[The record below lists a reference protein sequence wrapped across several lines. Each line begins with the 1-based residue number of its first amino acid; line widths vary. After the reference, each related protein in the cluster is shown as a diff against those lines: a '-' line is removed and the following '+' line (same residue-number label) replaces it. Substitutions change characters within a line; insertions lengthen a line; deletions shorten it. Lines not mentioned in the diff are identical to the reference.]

1 MVTLQRHSSISF
13 FGGLR
18 YLRKLRYLTPVP
30 LLSVVPIVE
39 ANGRS
44 FRGNAYELR
53 TGKFLYSE
61 NHTEV
66 YRNGQH
72 VATTLLYKDHAEKV
86 FAEKRSE
93 YSPGSTVPSFR
104 LEDRR
109 SGYVEGCNPGSG
121 AITLFHR
128 DNAKSPLKSRSIQAG
143 SDLVVDSGFH
153 IYLKKNRDAL
163 LAGQTLVFRFG
174 VPSRLTTFD
183 FRVRKIA
190 DTEVN
195 GRRAVRF
202 ELAPD
207 NLILRSMVAPI
218 LVDYDPATMDL
229 LAYTGLSNI
238 YDEKGKAYNV
248 HIVFQY

>member
-1 MVTLQRHSSISF
+1 MITAQRHSRRYFSNR
-13 FGGLR
+13 LR
-18 YLRKLRYLTPVP
+18 YAISALL
-30 LLSVVPIVE
+30 LLSLPVLAVE
-39 ANGRS
+39 GRS
-44 FRGNAYELR
+44 FRGNAFDLR
-53 TGKFLYSE
+53 TGQFLYSE
-61 NHTEV
+61 NHTET

-72 VATTLLYKDHAEKV
+72 AATTLLYKDPAEKV

-93 YSPGSTVPSFR
+93 YRPGSTVPSFR

-109 SGYVEGCNPGSG
+109 SGYVEGCSPSGG
-121 AITLFHR
+121 AIMLFHR
-128 DNAKSPLKSRSIQAG
+128 DDAQSAQKSGSIPAG

-153 IYLKKNRDAL
+153 LYLKKNRDAL

-202 ELAPD
+202 QLAPD
-207 NLILRSMVAPI
+207 NLILRSVVAPI
-218 LVDYDPATMDL
+218 LVDYDPTTMDL

-238 YDEKGKAYNV
+238 YDENGKAYNV
-248 HIVFQY
+248 YIVFRY

>member
-1 MVTLQRHSSISF
+1 MITTKGHSRTTFSNRLSD
-13 FGGLR
+13 LA
-18 YLRKLRYLTPVP
+18 PV
-30 LLSVVPIVE
+30 LMLSVIPVSEVD
-39 ANGRS
+39 ARS
-44 FRGNAYELR
+44 FRGNAYDLR

-72 VATTLLYKDHAEKV
+72 SATILLYKDPAEKV

-93 YSPGSTVPSFR
+93 YTPGSTVPFFR

-109 SGYVEGCNPGSG
+109 SGYVEGCSPSG
-121 AITLFHR
+121 DAFTLFHR
-128 DNAKSPLKSRSIQAG
+128 NDAKSAEKTGTIPAG

-153 IYLKKNRDAL
+153 LYLKKNRDAL

-183 FRVRKIA
+183 FRVRRIA

-202 ELAPD
+202 QLAPD
-207 NLILRSMVAPI
+207 NLILRSIVAPI
-218 LVDYDPATMDL
+218 LVDYDPTTMDL

-238 YDEKGKAYNV
+238 YDENGKAYNV
-248 HIVFQY
+248 YIVFQY